1 MRLIKATE
9 GLDATGRLTPLSL
22 TIEDDRITNIS
33 KTANTAEDVFILPAL
48 VNAHDH
54 ARPLRSSSVGGFG
67 KPLEAWLHR
76 LVFMAPV
83 DPYLATLAPLA
94 CAALGGQ
101 GAVMIHHVR
110 PIGLTDYVT
119 EVIQMARAV
128 RDVGVRVAFG
138 VGMRDRNPVVYGT
151 HDQVLACLERR
162 RGLKSK
168 RASYPG
174 QWYPPRKNWR
184 AWMPWQRRWAGQC
197 SMCNMRLMVRNG
209 VRMNFGRQ
217 LPKHL
222 P

>member
-1 MRLIKATE
+1 MRLINATE

-33 KTANTAEDVFILPAL
+33 KNANTAEDVIILPAL
-48 VNAHDH
+48 VNARDH

-76 LVFMAPV
+76 LAFMAPV

-94 CAALGGQ
+94 RAALGGQ

-119 EVIQMARAV
+119 EVVQMARAA

-138 VGMRDRNPVVYGT
+138 VGMRDRNPLVYGA
-151 HDQVLACLERR
+151 HDQVLTCLDD
-162 RGLKSK
+162 
-168 RASYPG
+168 
-174 QWYPPRKNWR
+174 
-184 AWMPWQRRWAGQC
+184 QR
-197 SMCNMRLMVRNG
+197 SMCNMPPMVRNG
-209 VRMNFGRQ
+209 VRMSFGR
-217 LPKHL
+217 
-222 P
+222 